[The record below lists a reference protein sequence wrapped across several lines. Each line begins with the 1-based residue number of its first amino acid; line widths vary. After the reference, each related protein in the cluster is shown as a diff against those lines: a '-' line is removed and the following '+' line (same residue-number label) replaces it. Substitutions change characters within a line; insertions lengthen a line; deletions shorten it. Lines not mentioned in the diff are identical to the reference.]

1 MTILSATLLL
11 FLVTDPV
18 GNIPVF
24 LGVLKNIDSNR
35 HKRIIVR
42 ELCIGFAILLIFLF
56 SGRYIL
62 AFLNVSQSSLS
73 VAGGI
78 ILFMIAIKM
87 VFAGSEKIFEGSSYG
102 EPLIVPLAVPLIA
115 GPSAMATVMLLAAKA
130 PSRLFDWLIA
140 LLFAWLI
147 SGIIL
152 FFSDN
157 LERILGKRAITAL
170 ERLMGLLLT
179 AIAVQMFI
187 NGIRESMFL

>member
-24 LGVLKNIDSNR
+24 LGVLKNIDPNR
-35 HKRIIVR
+35 HKKIIAR
-42 ELCIGFAILLIFLF
+42 ELCIGFAVLLIFLF

-62 AFLNVSQSSLS
+62 TFLNVSQSSLS
-73 VAGGI
+73 IAGGI

-87 VFAGSEKIFEGSSYG
+87 VFTGSEKIFEGSSYD
-102 EPLIVPLAVPLIA
+102 EPLIVPLAIPLIA

-130 PSRLFDWLIA
+130 PTRLLEWVIA
-140 LLFAWLI
+140 LLFAWVI
-147 SGIIL
+147 SGTLL
-152 FFSDN
+152 FFADN

-179 AIAVQMFI
+179 AVAVQMFI
-187 NGIRESMFL
+187 DGLRESVLI